1 MTDTI
6 MVWRERNR
14 FGTPH
19 MINFLMLPVGPGDLM
34 PVVPD
39 LPDQKEAEDKQ
50 VATAPRVPAAA
61 ILRDQARTGSRTRAA
76 HDSTGAQEGQ
86 QHDTV

>member
-1 MTDTI
+1 
-6 MVWRERNR
+6 
-14 FGTPH
+14 
-19 MINFLMLPVGPGDLM
+19 M

-50 VATAPRVPAAA
+50 VTTAPRVPAAA
-61 ILRDQARTGSRTRAA
+61 IFREQAPHWLPLGTLKRA

-86 QHDTV
+86 QHDVV

>member
-1 MTDTI
+1 MG
-6 MVWRERNR
+6 
-14 FGTPH
+14 GTPH
-19 MINFLMLPVGPGDLM
+19 LDKLPHAAVGPGDLM

-61 ILRDQARTGSRTRAA
+61 ILRRPGPAPAPTRTPERP

>member
-1 MTDTI
+1 MEGKRW
-6 MVWRERNR
+6 V
-14 FGTPH
+14 GPPH
-19 MINFLMLPVGPGDLM
+19 LDKLPHAAVGPGDLM

-61 ILRDQARTGSRTRAA
+61 ILRDQAPHRLPLRTPERP